1 MRQINPKKL
10 LHSKWTA
17 QHPVNREKHFIVTKL
32 YRDEAN
38 EIIGCEIEAV
48 ISKRSQR
55 LDWRELRCE
64 IEWRQGWQH

>member
-1 MRQINPKKL
+1 VRQINPKKL

-17 QHPVNREKHFIVTKL
+17 QQPVNREKHFIVTKL
-32 YRDEAN
+32 YRDEEN
-38 EIIGCEIEAV
+38 EIIACEIEAV

-64 IEWRQGWQH
+64 LEWQQGWQH

>member
-17 QHPVNREKHFIVTKL
+17 QQPVNREKHFIVTKL
-32 YRDEAN
+32 YRDEEN

-48 ISKRSQR
+48 LSRRSQR

-64 IEWRQGWQH
+64 LEWQQGWQH

>member
-17 QHPVNREKHFIVTKL
+17 QQPVNREKHFIVTKL
-32 YRDEAN
+32 YRDEEN
-38 EIIGCEIEAV
+38 EIIACEIEAV

-64 IEWRQGWQH
+64 LEWQQGWQH